1 MGKYVR
7 QADRALVQRR
17 LALESGKTKMIGYRP
32 ISDMQRVVRI
42 EAESGMATSP
52 VRPDKRRPPRQSI
65 VTATRLALTVAL
77 RRLADALEPA
87 ARCGDRT
94 PAADVRSG

>member
-1 MGKYVR
+1 MGEYVR
-7 QADRALVQRR
+7 QADRALLQRR
-17 LALESGKTKMIGYRP
+17 LAL
-32 ISDMQRVVRI
+32 
-42 EAESGMATSP
+42 ATSP